1 MQRDD
6 FRVRAFPSLDSVGV
20 SAPGARLR
28 VLIATEEILGPVR
41 NGGIA
46 STYYHLARGLAEQG
60 HDVHVLFLKGPVVQD
75 ETPEHWVRHYAEFGV
90 RLTYLE
96 LTTVPLWGVAATWQ
110 RRYAAAYEWLRDE
123 EPYDVVH
130 TSEWRGGLVYALMAK
145 RLGLAFR
152 DTLFL
157 VKTSSPYIWNR
168 HYQMQPMIQR
178 DLVAA
183 AYAEQKCVEL
193 ADVVV
198 GGSAHLISF
207 MDRIGYR
214 LPEANVYVQPNIVD
228 FSNVPVQD
236 QRTGA
241 RREPGDVV
249 TSRDLVFFG
258 RLEARKGIQ
267 LFCNA
272 VDVLHERGEV
282 PDSITFLGKWGA
294 GLPTHGGMSP
304 RDYLAE
310 KAHTWSCTVRVV
322 TDKNQPEALSLLC
335 EKDVIAVMPSLIE
348 NSTMA
353 VYEALE
359 QRIPFVATDVGGT
372 RELIDEA
379 DHAACLV
386 EPTAQALADRIEAV
400 LRDGQRIPRPA
411 FSNDENLDVWYGFHS
426 YLGELVELH
435 GREAGVAHITD
446 LVDRPGTPVRT
457 ISLLALVR
465 RGEELEALVK
475 ALHEDPPDEV
485 VLGFHETSVRRDVE
499 RARDNLLASCSARI
513 TLVNCIGDTAGDA
526 LNTLVA
532 AQSCDA
538 MTVAHGVGALPHAGY
553 FAAARHGLTARPD
566 CLFTTFFATDDGAT
580 LGMPLGGDIAS
591 QVLSSRA
598 YGPEIV
604 SMRRETYAEL
614 GDFEPYETHRGLV
627 HEFVTRASAAGHDL
641 LVLPEQLLS
650 WDGALEEARAFQVD
664 PTYSYLQAKP
674 LIDGSDL
681 PQRKVLLAALHQT
694 GASGVEERFLRGD
707 GGDGSDL
714 HWLMPATWDSEDVT
728 AAEQRR
734 VVVGLDAAR
743 NELWLYARGPGERR
757 LTVRGE
763 TELIDLVASHG
774 VDGTDDHVTLSS
786 FRVPETWEPGTS
798 YPLVWGTYDGQEKI
812 RNLFLR
818 INKIGPTTHVF
829 AGRNP
834 VLSARALWELTDRH
848 PLPWPDAADPDHT
861 AHRAAATAEASAA
874 EDLTDD
880 YVLQAVEAARRFV
893 EQRQGWDPGEAVA
906 RSRCLT
912 ETLPVR
918 AEVLAPITSRSGL
931 KAPQGANGW
940 SVGDWLEGWAWDR
953 EDRERTL
960 HVAVVRDEEL
970 LHLAAADMH
979 DASLSRDVPG
989 RGEHAFRIPVLP
1001 EFLAAEGVHLEIWET
1016 RSPVY
1021 RGRLYVA
1028 RSVDQDADPDVEPM
1042 LRRVRDEPRKP
1053 AQDQPAER
1061 RRRWWRR

>member
-6 FRVRAFPSLDSVGV
+6 FRVRTFPALDSVGT
-20 SAPGARLR
+20 SRADARLR

-60 HDVHVLFLKGPVVQD
+60 HEVHVLFLKGPVVQD

-123 EPYDVVH
+123 EPFDVVH

-168 HYQMQPMIQR
+168 HYQMQPMMQR

-228 FSNVPVQD
+228 FSNVPVLD
-236 QRTGA
+236 QRGGA
-241 RREPGDVV
+241 RREPGDLV

-304 RDYLAE
+304 RDYVAE
-310 KAHTWSCTVRVV
+310 KAHTWSCPVRVV
-322 TDKNQPEALSLLC
+322 TDKNQPEALSFLC

-372 RELIDEA
+372 KELIDEA
-379 DHAACLV
+379 DHADCLV
-386 EPTAQALADRIEAV
+386 EPTAQALADRIETV
-400 LRDGQRIPRPA
+400 LRDGQRIPRAA
-411 FSNDENLDVWYGFHS
+411 FSNDDNLDVWYGFHA
-426 YLGELVELH
+426 YVGELVERH
-435 GREAGVAHITD
+435 GREAGIAQITD
-446 LVDRPGTPVRT
+446 LVHRPGPAVRT

-465 RGEELEALVK
+465 PGEDLDALVK

-499 RARDNLLASCSARI
+499 RAHESLLASCPARI

-532 AQSCDA
+532 AQTCDA
-538 MTVAHGVGALPHAGY
+538 MTIAHGVGALPHTGY
-553 FAAARHGLTARPD
+553 FEAARHGLTARPA

-591 QVLSSRA
+591 QVLTSRA

-604 SMRRETYAEL
+604 TLHRETYAEL
-614 GDFEPYETHRGLV
+614 GDFEPYETRRGLV
-627 HEFVTRASAAGHDL
+627 HEYVTRASAAGHDL
-641 LVLPEQLLS
+641 LVLPEQLLT
-650 WDGALEEARAFQVD
+650 WDAALEEARAFQVD

-674 LIDGSDL
+674 LIDGSEL

-707 GGDGSDL
+707 GGDESDL

-728 AAEQRR
+728 AAEHRR

-743 NELWLYARGPGERR
+743 NQLWLYARGPGERR
-757 LTVRGE
+757 LTIRGE
-763 TELIDLVASHG
+763 AELIEPVASHG
-774 VDGTDDHVTLSS
+774 AEGTDDHVTLSS

-798 YPLVWGTYDGQEKI
+798 YPLIWGTYDGQEKI

-834 VLSARALWELTDRH
+834 VLSARALWELADRH
-848 PLPWPDAADPDHT
+848 PLPWPDADDPDHA
-861 AHRAAATAEASAA
+861 AHRPAAAMAETSAL
-874 EDLTDD
+874 EDVTDD
-880 YVLQAVEAARRFV
+880 YVLQAVAAARAFV
-893 EQRQGWDPGEAVA
+893 DQRHGWDPGEAIA
-906 RSRCLT
+906 RSLVLA
-912 ETLPVR
+912 ETLPTD
-918 AEVLAPITSRSGL
+918 ALPPITARSGL
-931 KAPQGANGW
+931 KAPQRANGW
-940 SVGDWLEGWAWDR
+940 TVGDWLEGWAWDR
-953 EDRERTL
+953 EDRDRTL
-960 HVAVVRDEEL
+960 HVALVRDEEV
-970 LHLAAADMH
+970 LHVVAADLQ
-979 DASLSRDVPG
+979 DPLLSRDVPG

-1001 EFLAAEGVHLEIWET
+1001 EFVSGGGVHLEIWET

-1021 RGRLYVA
+1021 RGRLYVEPA
-1028 RSVDQDADPDVEPM
+1028 TDPDLEPM
-1042 LRRVRDEPRKP
+1042 LRRVRDEPKRP
-1053 AQDQPAER
+1053 ADHQPAER